1 MSKCSFRVLVSC
13 TFYVCNMQYMS
24 IYLCVRIS
32 FPVSLEAVTLNATL
46 NNVDV
51 ETDRRDRIGS
61 CAGQWDVVLLGDMFY
76 DQDITDKV
84 FDWLRY
90 LTSRGTRVFIGDPGR
105 VFLSSSESRLHRV
118 ATYQLPKEAMLENSG
133 LTQGNAWTLKT
144 DMLAC
149 STTDCRWWNTSRYN
163 IVGNG
168 TTRLGEISVL
178 SLRNADKQCNK
189 DSTIAFWVSI

>member
-1 MSKCSFRVLVSC
+1 
-13 TFYVCNMQYMS
+13 MQYMS

-105 VFLSSSESRLHRV
+105 VFLSSCESRLHRV
-118 ATYQLPKEAMLENSG
+118 ATYQLPKQAMLENSG
-133 LTQGNAWTLKT
+133 LTQGNVWTLKT
-144 DMLAC
+144 DM
-149 STTDCRWWNTSRYN
+149 SDSR
-163 IVGNG
+163 
-168 TTRLGEISVL
+168 
-178 SLRNADKQCNK
+178 
-189 DSTIAFWVSI
+189 